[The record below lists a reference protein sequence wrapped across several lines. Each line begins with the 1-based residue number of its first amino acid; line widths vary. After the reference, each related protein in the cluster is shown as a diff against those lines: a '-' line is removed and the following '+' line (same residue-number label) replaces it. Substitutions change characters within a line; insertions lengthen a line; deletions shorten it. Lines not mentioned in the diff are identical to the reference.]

1 MHSSPVL
8 SRSGLPRTQGA
19 LALVTLFTLLGGCEP
34 SAENAI
40 AEIEK
45 DHLPRVVELV
55 QEDLGRHGPGLA
67 KAAERLAP
75 GFSVTPAEKRQTQL
89 RAGLKYVQVPP
100 RGVMEFIASPMSF
113 LAAVDDKGVVIA
125 RDAEPD
131 SMAGQDFGARFE
143 VVKSALAGQ
152 AGKGLGEFKSKSL
165 DEPSSWS
172 ILFTQPVLAQAD
184 GATAEADGEAGAP
197 KVAGALV
204 AGIPLWRLA
213 QRLGKQ
219 LQVEHA
225 KTKGLVLW
233 VYTFKGSE
241 LYFKSSAPEL
251 DKLLNEQVPLSRLH
265 AGVSG
270 KVILGG
276 RAYAYVSKLVPEIGP
291 DVGVLVVRGDPL

>member
-1 MHSSPVL
+1 MDRFGDMTNLRPHRRRWPHSL
-8 SRSGLPRTQGA
+8 L
-19 LALVTLFTLLGGCEP
+19 LAVSLLAGCEA

-45 DHLPRVVELV
+45 DHLPRVIELV
-55 QEDLGRHGPGLA
+55 REDLGRHGPGLV
-67 KAAERLAP
+67 KASERLAP
-75 GFSVTPAEKRQTQL
+75 GFSVTPEEKRQTQL

-131 SMAGQDFGARFE
+131 SMAGQDFGARFTE
-143 VVKSALAGQ
+143 VKAALAGKSAQ
-152 AGKGLGEFKSKSL
+152 GLGEFESKSA
-165 DEPSSWS
+165 DEPSSFS
-172 ILFTQPVLAQAD
+172 ILFAEPVRGKPDAD
-184 GATAEADGEAGAP
+184 EVADAEGREP
-197 KVAGALV
+197 KVVGALV

-225 KTKGLVLW
+225 KTRGLVLW
-233 VYTFKGSE
+233 VYAFKGHE

-251 DKLLNEQVPLSRLH
+251 DKLLHEQVPLERL
-265 AGVSG
+265 ADGVSG
-270 KVILGG
+270 KVLLGG
-276 RAYAYVSKLVPEIGP
+276 RAYGYVSKAIPEIAP